1 VEPVQL
7 AAVLAAAVLVASIVS
22 VESGIAVALLE
33 LGLGVF
39 VGNVFGV
46 NGDQQW
52 LTFIASFASLVLT
65 FLAGT

>member
-1 VEPVQL
+1 MEPVQL

-39 VGNVFGV
+39 VGNVFGETATS
-46 NGDQQW
+46 NG
-52 LTFIASFASLVLT
+52 
-65 FLAGT
+65 